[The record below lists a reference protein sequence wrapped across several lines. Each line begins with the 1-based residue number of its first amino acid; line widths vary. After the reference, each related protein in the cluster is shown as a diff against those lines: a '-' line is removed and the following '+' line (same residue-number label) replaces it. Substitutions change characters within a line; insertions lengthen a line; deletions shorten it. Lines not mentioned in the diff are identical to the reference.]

1 MGHKVNPTSMRL
13 QVNKNW
19 QSKWFANKRDF
30 AEVLNQDLQIR
41 KLIDQQLDRR
51 AAVDRVEIERSTNAV
66 TINIHTARPGVVIG
80 RGGENVE
87 ALKRKLAQAID
98 SPISL
103 NIEEVKKPELRAKL
117 VADNVAGQ
125 LERRISFRRAVKSTS
140 DATMRAG
147 AKGVKIIVSGRL
159 NGSEMARTEK
169 EVLGSIP
176 LHTLRANIDYAH
188 VNAITTYGVIGVKV
202 WIYQGEDE

>member
-13 QVNKNW
+13 QINKNW

-30 AEVLNQDLQIR
+30 ADVLKQDLEIR

-66 TINIHTARPGVVIG
+66 TINVHTARPGVVIG

-87 ALKRKLAQAID
+87 ALKRKLAQAIS

-147 AKGVKIIVSGRL
+147 AKGVKIIVAGRL

>member
-13 QVNKNW
+13 QINKNW
-19 QSKWFANKRDF
+19 KSKWFASKRDF
-30 AEVLNQDLQIR
+30 ADTLKQDIEIR
-41 KLIDQQLDRR
+41 ELIDKQLDRR
-51 AAVDRVEIERSTNAV
+51 AAVDQVEIERSTNSLS
-66 TINIHTARPGVVIG
+66 INIYTARPGVVIG
-80 RGGENVE
+80 RGGESVE
-87 ALKRKLAQAID
+87 ALKKKLAKLID
-98 SPISL
+98 GPISL

-117 VADNVAGQ
+117 VADNIAAQ
-125 LERRISFRRAVKSTS
+125 LERRISFRRAIKSTS

-159 NGSEMARTEK
+159 NGAEMARTEK

-176 LHTLRANIDYAH
+176 LHTLRANIDYAQD
-188 VNAITTYGVIGVKV
+188 NAVTTYGVIGVKV

>member
-19 QSKWFANKRDF
+19 KSKWFANKRDF

-41 KLIDQQLDRR
+41 KLIDEQLDRR
-51 AAVDRVEIERSTNAV
+51 AAVDQVIIERSTNAV
-66 TINIHTARPGVVIG
+66 SINIHTARPGVVIG

-147 AKGVKIIVSGRL
+147 AKGVKIIVAGRL

>member
-13 QVNKNW
+13 QINKNW